1 MTEESTQV
9 ETSRKLL
16 AVLAHPDDETFG
28 MGGTLAYYAQ
38 RGVQTYLICAT
49 RGEAGGMEENCLDGF
64 DSVAARRESELR
76 CAAGVL
82 GLKELY
88 FLDYRDSGMPGA
100 PDNQHPNALINAPQ
114 QEVAEKIA
122 HLIRQIRPQVLITF
136 DPIGGYK
143 HPDHIAIHRA
153 TVQAFYLAGDERFVD
168 GLAPHQAAKLY
179 FHLIPK
185 GFLKTAIRVLRL
197 FGKDPRRFG
206 KNGDIDLVTLVE
218 EGDFPIHARI
228 RYGSAYEKKQIASR
242 CHESQLDGAL
252 MSNPIA
258 RWINRLFASS
268 DAYLR
273 AYPPSSSKFL
283 EKDLFEGID

>member
-1 MTEESTQV
+1 MERATEPK
-9 ETSRKLL
+9 KLL

-49 RGEAGGMEENCLDGF
+49 RGEAGGMEENCLEGY

-76 CAAGVL
+76 CAVGIL
-82 GLKELY
+82 GIQELY
-88 FLDYRDSGMPGA
+88 FLDYRDSGMPGS
-100 PDNQHPNALINAPQ
+100 PDNQHPKALINAPQ
-114 QEVAEKIA
+114 REVAEKIA

-153 TVQAFYLAGDERFVD
+153 TVDAFHLAADERFED
-168 GLAPHQAAKLY
+168 GLPPYQPAKLY

-206 KNGDIDLVTLVE
+206 KNGDIDLVALVE

-228 RYGSAYEKKQIASR
+228 RYGAAYEKKQLATR

-268 DAYLR
+268 DVYLR
-273 AYPPSSSKFL
+273 AYPPSPTNHL
-283 EKDLFEGID
+283 ESDLFEGVE

>member
-1 MTEESTQV
+1 
-9 ETSRKLL
+9 
-16 AVLAHPDDETFG
+16 

-38 RGVQTYLICAT
+38 RGVQTFLICAT
-49 RGEAGGMEENCLDGF
+49 RGEAGGMDENCLDGF

-76 CAAGVL
+76 CAAGIL
-82 GLKELY
+82 GLTELY
-88 FLDYRDSGMPGA
+88 FLDYRDSGMPGS
-100 PDNQHPNALINAPQ
+100 PDNHHPNALINAPQ
-114 QEVAEKIA
+114 REVAEKIA
-122 HLIRQIRPQVLITF
+122 HLIRQICPQVLVTF

-153 TVQAFYLAGDERFVD
+153 TVDAFYLAADERFVD
-168 GLAPHQAAKLY
+168 GLSPYQPAKLY

-185 GFLKTAIRVLRL
+185 GFLKAAIRILRL

-206 KNGDIDLVTLVE
+206 KNSDIDLIALVE

-228 RYGSAYEKKQIASR
+228 RYGSAYQKKSTASR

-258 RWINRLFASS
+258 RWFNRIFASS
-268 DAYLR
+268 DYYLR
-273 AYPPSSSKFL
+273 AYPPSQSNVL
-283 EKDLFEGID
+283 ERDLFEGIS

>member
-1 MTEESTQV
+1 MTHPATPK
-9 ETSRKLL
+9 RLL

-28 MGGTLAYYAQ
+28 IGGTLAYYAK

-49 RGEAGGMEENCLDGF
+49 RGEAGGMDEDCLEGF

-76 CAAGVL
+76 CAVGIL
-82 GLKELY
+82 GIQELY
-88 FLDYRDSGMPGA
+88 FLDYRDSGMPGS
-100 PDNQHPNALINAPQ
+100 PDNQHPQALINARQ
-114 QEVAEKIA
+114 GEVAEKIA
-122 HLIRQIRPQVLITF
+122 HLIRQIQPQVIITF

-153 TVQAFYLAGDERFVD
+153 TVEAFYLAADERFVD
-168 GLAPHQAAKLY
+168 GLLPYQPAKLY

-206 KNGDIDLVTLVE
+206 KNGDIDLVALVE

-228 RYGSAYEKKQIASR
+228 RYGSAFEKKQLASR

-252 MSNPIA
+252 MSNPVA

-273 AYPPSSSKFL
+273 AYPPSQADRL
-283 EKDLFEGID
+283 ESDLFEGID

>member
-1 MTEESTQV
+1 MVQTLNGK
-9 ETSRKLL
+9 RLL

-49 RGEAGGMEENCLDGF
+49 RGEAGGMDEDCLDGF

-76 CAAGVL
+76 CAVGIL
-82 GLKELY
+82 GIKELY
-88 FLDYRDSGMPGA
+88 FLDYRDSGMPGS

-114 QEVAEKIA
+114 HQVAEKIA
-122 HLIRQIRPQVLITF
+122 HLIRQIRPHVVITF

-153 TVQAFYLAGDERFVD
+153 TVEAFHLAADEHYKD
-168 GLAPHQAAKLY
+168 GLEPYQPAKLY

-185 GFLKTAIRVLRL
+185 GFLKIVIRILRL

-206 KNGDIDLVTLVE
+206 KNGDIDLVNLVE

-228 RYGSAYEKKQIASR
+228 RYGSAYEKKQLASR

-268 DAYLR
+268 DSFLR
-273 AYPPSSSKFL
+273 AYPPSVDNHL
-283 EKDLFEGID
+283 EKDLFEGIE

>member
-1 MTEESTQV
+1 MTHPATPK
-9 ETSRKLL
+9 RLL

-28 MGGTLAYYAQ
+28 IGGTLAYYAK

-49 RGEAGGMEENCLDGF
+49 RGEAGGMDEDCLEGF

-76 CAAGVL
+76 CAVGIL
-82 GLKELY
+82 GIQELY
-88 FLDYRDSGMPGA
+88 FLDYRDSGMPGS
-100 PDNQHPNALINAPQ
+100 PDNQHPQALINAPQ
-114 QEVAEKIA
+114 REVAEKIA
-122 HLIRQIRPQVLITF
+122 HLIRQIQPQVVITF

-153 TVQAFYLAGDERFVD
+153 TVEAFYLAADERFVD
-168 GLAPHQAAKLY
+168 GLLPYQPAKLY

-206 KNGDIDLVTLVE
+206 KNGDIDLVALVE

-228 RYGSAYEKKQIASR
+228 RYGSVFERKQLASR

-252 MSNPIA
+252 MSNPVA

-273 AYPPSSSKFL
+273 AYPPSQADRL
-283 EKDLFEGID
+283 ESDLFEGID

>member
-1 MTEESTQV
+1 MTHPATPK
-9 ETSRKLL
+9 RLL

-28 MGGTLAYYAQ
+28 IGGTLAYYAK

-49 RGEAGGMEENCLDGF
+49 RGEAGGMDEDCLEGF

-76 CAAGVL
+76 CAVGIL
-82 GLKELY
+82 GIQELY
-88 FLDYRDSGMPGA
+88 FLDYRDSGMPGS
-100 PDNQHPNALINAPQ
+100 PDNQHPQALINAPQ
-114 QEVAEKIA
+114 GEVAEKIA
-122 HLIRQIRPQVLITF
+122 HLIRQIQPQVIITF

-153 TVQAFYLAGDERFVD
+153 TVEAFYLAADERFVD
-168 GLAPHQAAKLY
+168 GLLPYQPAKLY

-206 KNGDIDLVTLVE
+206 KNGDIDLVALVE

-228 RYGSAYEKKQIASR
+228 RYGSVFERKQLASR

-252 MSNPIA
+252 MSNPVA

-273 AYPPSSSKFL
+273 AYPPSQADRL
-283 EKDLFEGID
+283 ESDLFEGID